1 MIVTFLGTGT
11 SQGVPVIACDCE
23 VCNSMDFRDNRTR
36 TSIHLEVNGQSFV
49 IDTGPDF
56 RAQVLRE
63 RITKLDA
70 VIFTHQHRDHTAGL
84 DEIRSFNFR
93 QKADMPVY
101 ASKAV
106 TKQLKEEFAYIFS
119 DSGYPGLP
127 KIVNHHISN
136 EAFSIGE
143 TTIIPV
149 EVMHHKLPV
158 FGFRINDF
166 TYLTDT
172 NHIPDKE
179 KDKIAG
185 SKILVVNALQIKPH
199 ISHFNLEEAIKVV
212 NELKPEKAYFTH
224 VSHNLGFHK
233 QVEAELP
240 EHIFLAYDGLKLQL

>member
-1 MIVTFLGTGT
+1 
-11 SQGVPVIACDCE
+11 
-23 VCNSMDFRDNRTR
+23 MDFRDNRTR
-36 TSIHLEVNGQSFV
+36 TSIHIEVNGQSFV

-93 QKADMPVY
+93 QKEDMPVY

-127 KIVNHHISN
+127 KIVNHYISN

-149 EVMHHKLPV
+149 QVMHHKLPV

-166 TYLTDT
+166 TYLTDA

-212 NELKPEKAYFTH
+212 NELKPDKAYFTH

>member
-1 MIVTFLGTGT
+1 VIVTFLGTGT

-36 TSIHLEVNGQSFV
+36 TSIHIEVNGQSFV

-93 QKADMPVY
+93 QKEDMPVY

-127 KIVNHHISN
+127 KIVNHYISN

-149 EVMHHKLPV
+149 QVMHHKLPV

-166 TYLTDT
+166 TYLTDA

-212 NELKPEKAYFTH
+212 NELKPDKAYFTH

>member
-36 TSIHLEVNGQSFV
+36 TSIHIEVNGQSFV

-93 QKADMPVY
+93 QKEDMPVY

-127 KIVNHHISN
+127 KIVNHYISN

-149 EVMHHKLPV
+149 QVMHHKLPV

-166 TYLTDT
+166 TYLTDA

-212 NELKPEKAYFTH
+212 NELKPDKAYFTH